1 MNNLQYG
8 ISLRENLEN
17 YINFT
22 KEAIGLLE
30 EQELNEEKI
39 YKIEGLIDKRDKI
52 ILYMKASDYPKE
64 DFINA
69 CDKHEIFN
77 LENKLDKLIKSKMKN
92 IKEEISKIKN
102 SVIANENYSKN
113 TNHSLRFLNKRV

>member
-1 MNNLQYG
+1 MNNLQYD

-17 YINFT
+17 YINCT

-30 EQELNEEKI
+30 EQELDEEKI
-39 YKIEGLIDKRDKI
+39 YKIEGLIDKRDEI

-69 CDKHEIFN
+69 CDKHEIFD